1 MKMTAKVVPYS
12 SVVGSSVTIHAD
24 NNLMVC
30 QLGLLSVIPP
40 SFKFTPE
47 LHKEASQRIAQWVA
61 DALNNAAPFEPVA
74 LSRSSTEVKNDE

>member
-24 NNLMVC
+24 NNMTVC
-30 QLGLLSVIPP
+30 QLSLLNVIPP

-47 LHKEASQRIAQWVA
+47 LHKEASIRIAQWVA
-61 DALNNAAPFEPVA
+61 DALNNAPPFEPKA
-74 LSRSSTEVKNDE
+74 LSRNTEVNDG